1 MSHDPI
7 RNDPNRVPVAGDP
20 AASAPPR
27 RPRILA
33 CNQKARQLAAMVL
46 AQRGEARALT
56 QDPPPTQYPYGC
68 TTIFAPGWE
77 VDSSNGT
84 HGLCQPIE
92 RDLYD
97 CYHTCYWPAQVPDG
111 VTNAPKWTMSC
122 GAPVQDW
129 KSLDLVFP

>member
-1 MSHDPI
+1 MTDP
-7 RNDPNRVPVAGDP
+7 RKPLVPRPHVA
-20 AASAPPR
+20 
-27 RPRILA
+27 A
-33 CNQKARQLAAMVL
+33 CNQKARRLAALVL
-46 AQRGEARALT
+46 AQRGAARALT

-77 VDSSNGT
+77 VDSGNGT

-111 VTNAPKWTMSC
+111 VTNAPKWTQSC
-122 GAPVQDW
+122 GAPMQDW
-129 KSLDLVFP
+129 QSIDLVFP

>member
-1 MSHDPI
+1 MSDSDNNPV
-7 RNDPNRVPVAGDP
+7 NDAP
-20 AASAPPR
+20 ADEHEPAR
-27 RPRILA
+27 KQPRIIA
-33 CNQKARQLAAMVL
+33 CNQKARQLASMVL
-46 AQRGEARALT
+46 ARRGAARALT

-68 TTIFAPGWE
+68 TTVFAPGWE

-111 VTNAPKWTMSC
+111 VTNAPSWTSSC
-122 GAPVQDW
+122 GAPMQDW
-129 KSLDLVFP
+129 KSIDLVFP

>member
-1 MSHDPI
+1 MTEIDPVL
-7 RNDPNRVPVAGDP
+7 PKAE
-20 AASAPPR
+20 APSP
-27 RPRILA
+27 RPRARIVA
-33 CNQKARQLAAMVL
+33 CNQKARQLTALVL
-46 AQRGEARALT
+46 AQRGGARALT

-84 HGLCQPIE
+84 NGLCQPIE

-111 VTNAPKWTMSC
+111 VTNAPAWTSSC
-122 GAPVQDW
+122 GAPMQDW
-129 KSLDLVFP
+129 KSIDLVFP

>member
-1 MSHDPI
+1 MNEQPDQP
-7 RNDPNRVPVAGDP
+7 R
-20 AASAPPR
+20 AA
-27 RPRILA
+27 RPRIYAL
-33 CNQKARQLAAMVL
+33 NQKARQLAVLVL
-46 AQRGEARALT
+46 AQRGQLGSPAAGSGVARALS

-68 TTIFAPGWE
+68 TTVFAPGWE

-111 VTNAPKWTMSC
+111 VTNAPKWTQSC
-122 GAPVQDW
+122 GAPMQDW
-129 KSLDLVFP
+129 KSIDLVFP